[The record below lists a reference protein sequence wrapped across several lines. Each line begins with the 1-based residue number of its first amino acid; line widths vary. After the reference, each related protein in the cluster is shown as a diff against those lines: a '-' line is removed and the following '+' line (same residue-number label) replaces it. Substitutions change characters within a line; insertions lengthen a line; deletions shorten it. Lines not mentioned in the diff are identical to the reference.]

1 MKDPTCAKCHQPI
14 LWTVTAA
21 GARQPL
27 DPKPENRVVI
37 KPNPD
42 DPLTPLS
49 RVVATFMPHH
59 ASCPVLRAERE
70 AAAKARAETEAAA
83 ATEEPVT

>member
-1 MKDPTCAKCHQPI
+1 M
-14 LWTVTAA
+14 WTLTAA
-21 GARQPL
+21 GARQPV

-49 RVVATFMPHH
+49 RVVATFLPHH
-59 ASCPVLRAERE
+59 ASCPVLKAERE
-70 AAAKARAETEAAA
+70 AAARAKAELEAAA
-83 ATEEPVT
+83 ATAEPTT